1 MMRTTLLS
9 VLASLTL
16 HGCDKSSPDSASPDD
31 AGAVVS
37 AEPAALESAPEPAA
51 DPAPEPEGEDEEPED
66 EPLPVVAT
74 PEGPSPV
81 PADPAVGLTQ
91 PTSMATVKLE
101 IKDDGGKVLKDKPRV
116 LRFDETFRIP
126 LELGGR
132 VHELDIEV
140 TREGKGFEVVV
151 VSYVLEGQ
159 QLVRNYRM
167 EASANK
173 REVIHIEGGIGLAIT
188 VGSKTIKPK
197 PQKERDKVETPAGD
211 DPLAGAER

>member
-1 MMRTTLLS
+1 M
-9 VLASLTL
+9 
-16 HGCDKSSPDSASPDD
+16 
-31 AGAVVS
+31 
-37 AEPAALESAPEPAA
+37 
-51 DPAPEPEGEDEEPED
+51 
-66 EPLPVVAT
+66 
-74 PEGPSPV
+74 
-81 PADPAVGLTQ
+81 
-91 PTSMATVKLE
+91 
-101 IKDDGGKVLKDKPRV
+101 LKDKPRV